1 MRRDKRTES
10 DRKFQIAVAAAQ
22 KQREPKMKQDSHRP
36 QTPPPG
42 AATWEVTLSAWKVG
56 PCVRRPASG
65 ITAHR

>member
-42 AATWEVTLSAWKVG
+42 AATWEVTLSA
-56 PCVRRPASG
+56 
-65 ITAHR
+65 